1 MELAHSSEG
10 YPMPALSPVD
20 EAGLMFLVPVA
31 HRRIKKLARA
41 CVVGG
46 SLVKSDR

>member
-20 EAGLMFLVPVA
+20 EAGLMFLLLP
-31 HRRIKKLARA
+31 LN
-41 CVVGG
+41 
-46 SLVKSDR
+46 